1 MFAIY
6 CVVLEFSTMVN
17 IDNSIKS
24 ICLERTKRTDLEAI
38 HDPAYQIGIWARTLS
53 PDLQAEALVLA
64 KQDFEA
70 FRFSGDHRDLEM
82 ALAEHSES
90 QEIQISADLR
100 DDICMQA
107 QWFADLTNATSIRL
121 LLGRVTGNMC
131 RRFHTDVVKLR
142 LLCTYYGPGTLWA
155 EPNAIE
161 EKYMSKGTN
170 EQMIKDASLVH
181 QVATGHVALL
191 KGALHEQ
198 SAFGAVLHRSPSIEE
213 FGQSRLVLRIDAND
227 SLFS

>member
-1 MFAIY
+1 M
-6 CVVLEFSTMVN
+6 
-17 IDNSIKS
+17 IDTDSSIKAN
-24 ICLERTKRTDLEAI
+24 CLEGTQGTDFKAI
-38 HDPAYQIGIWARTLS
+38 HSPAYQIGIWKRTL
-53 PDLQAEALVLA
+53 PRDLQAEAMALA
-64 KQDFEA
+64 QQDFEA
-70 FRFSGDHRDLEM
+70 FRFSGDPCDL
-82 ALAEHSES
+82 ATVLSEHSENQS
-90 QEIQISADLR
+90 IRISADLQ

-107 QWFADLTNATSIRL
+107 QWFAELTNATSIRL

-155 EPNAIE
+155 APDAID
-161 EKYMSKGTN
+161 EKYVSRGTN

-198 SAFGAVLHRSPSIEE
+198 SAFGAVLHRSPSIKE
-213 FGQSRLVLRIDAND
+213 FGQSRLILRIDAND

>member
-1 MFAIY
+1 M
-6 CVVLEFSTMVN
+6 LN

-24 ICLERTKRTDLEAI
+24 NCLERTKRTDLEAI

-53 PDLQAEALVLA
+53 PDLQAEALALA
-64 KQDFEA
+64 QQDFEA
-70 FRFSGDHRDLEM
+70 FRFSGDYRDLTT
-82 ALAEHSES
+82 ALAEHSEN
-90 QEIQISADLR
+90 QRMSADLQ
-100 DDICMQA
+100 DDICMQGR
-107 QWFADLTNATSIRL
+107 WFAALTNAVSIRL

-131 RRFHTDVVKLR
+131 KRFHTDVVKLR

-155 EPNAIE
+155 EPDAIDK
-161 EKYMSKGTN
+161 KYVSKGTN

-213 FGQSRLVLRIDAND
+213 FGQSRLILRIDAND
-227 SLFS
+227 SLLF